1 VDVIT
6 SKEGTV
12 RQYIWQNQHWQD
24 FNSQF
29 DKGALLEPLSRARFL
44 QGALLE
50 KIASLNLQLQTEAQ
64 SEILI
69 AETLETSKIEGV
81 TLNIESVRSSVAEQ
95 LGFPKGVGIRH
106 DQHTDGVVAVLLDA
120 VRGSDAPLSLDR
132 LNGWHAALFPSGYSG
147 FNKITV
153 ADLRKGDMRV
163 VSGVLGREKT
173 HFEAPDPQQVKR
185 EIVIF
190 IDWFNN
196 SFGKEDGL
204 LRAASAHLKFVTIHP
219 YDDGNGRLSRAL
231 TDMAM
236 AQDEKASFR
245 SYSLSAEI
253 MKERSD
259 YYQILE
265 DVQSGQIGLTGWFE
279 WFIAMF
285 INALENS
292 QKMLANAFYK
302 AAFWGKAKDISI
314 NERQEKALKKM
325 LDAGLGGF
333 AGGLTTRKYVSMAKV
348 STATAFRE
356 IDDLYTKG
364 LLTRSGSGRSV
375 KYELSKPM
383 NQPDNL

>member
-1 VDVIT
+1 M
-6 SKEGTV
+6 
-12 RQYIWQNQHWQD
+12 RHYIWQNEHWQN

-50 KIASLNLQLQTEAQ
+50 KIALLNLQLQTEAQ

-69 AETLETSKIEGV
+69 AETMETSKIEGV
-81 TLNIESVRSSVAEQ
+81 ALNVESVRSSVAEQ
-95 LGFPKGVGIRH
+95 LGFPEGVGIRR
-106 DQHTDGVVAVLLDA
+106 DRHTDGVVAVLLDA
-120 VRGSDAPLSLDR
+120 VRGSDAPISLDR

-163 VSGVLGREKT
+163 VSGILGREKV
-173 HFEAPDPQQVKR
+173 HFEAPLPEQVTR
-185 EIVIF
+185 DIAVF
-190 IDWFNN
+190 IDWFND
-196 SFGKEDGL
+196 SRGKEDGL

-265 DVQSGQIGLTGWFE
+265 DVQSGQTGLTDWFE
-279 WFIAMF
+279 WFIEMF
-285 INALENS
+285 GNALENS
-292 QKMLANAFYK
+292 QNLLANAFYK
-302 AAFWGKAKDISI
+302 AAFWDSAKDISI
-314 NERQEKALKKM
+314 NDRQKKVLQKM
-325 LDAGLGGF
+325 LASGIGGF
-333 AGGLTTRKYVSMAKV
+333 EGGLTTRKYVSIAKV
-348 STATAFRE
+348 SAATAFRE
-356 IDDLYTKG
+356 IDYLYAKG

-375 KYELSKPM
+375 KYEIRRGMDAAPK
-383 NQPDNL
+383 